1 MSETKSEIIE
11 TRSIGFG
18 SSDAKMIVSVG
29 KNKKLNK
36 TAENRIAILLGQKE
50 KKGFS
55 TLSTK
60 YGDFIEECIYEYLR
74 TNKRFSK
81 CVFESNPFYE
91 ITDIKYRFK
100 IFNHID
106 IEAKGHSNVVWFEVK
121 ATNDDLQKTFKKYK
135 EQLAWHYW
143 ILKNK
148 YKSVYKESSI
158 KLFLVHYHTKD
169 KISDFDPSR
178 ISILEYKEDGI
189 TIKNIENGLFFIDSI
204 IDSFQYTESQ
214 NLNVTI
220 LPSELQK
227 QLDDIYLFKKQ
238 EAEMKV
244 KIKNFTSKMYSL
256 MAEKGV
262 DSIKT
267 KTISITKINPTEA
280 KSVDLEFLQ
289 KNYPKIYDK
298 CLTSK
303 KKNGYVLLK
312 TI

>member
-1 MSETKSEIIE
+1 MNETKSEIIE

-29 KNKKLNK
+29 KNRKLNK

-50 KKGFS
+50 KKSFS
-55 TLSTK
+55 TISTK
-60 YGDFIEECIYEYLR
+60 YGDFIEECIFRYLQ
-74 TNKRFSK
+74 TNNRFSK

-91 ITDIKYRFK
+91 IPDLKYRFK

-106 IEAKGHSNVVWFEVK
+106 VEAKGHSSVVWFEIK

-148 YKSVYKESSI
+148 YKGVYKESAI

-169 KISDFDPSR
+169 KVSDFDASK
-178 ISILEYKEDGI
+178 ISILEYKGDNV
-189 TIKNIENGLFFIDSI
+189 TIKNIEKGLFFIDGM
-204 IDSFQYTESQ
+204 IDTFQYTESQ
-214 NLNVTI
+214 NLNVTN
-220 LPSELQK
+220 LPSELQS
-227 QLDDIYLFKKQ
+227 QLDEIYVFKKQ

-244 KIKNFTSKMYSL
+244 KIKNFTAKMHSL
-256 MAEKGV
+256 MDSKGV

-267 KTISITKINPTEA
+267 KTLSITKINTTEA

-289 KNYPKIYDK
+289 KNYPDIYDK

-312 TI
+312 TL

>member
-1 MSETKSEIIE
+1 MEDSKTEIIE

-18 SSDAKMIVSVG
+18 SSDAKMVVSVG
-29 KNKKLNK
+29 KNKRLNK
-36 TAENRIAILLGQKE
+36 TAENRIAVLLGQKE

-60 YGDFIEECIYEYLR
+60 YGDFIEECIFEYLR
-74 TNKRFSK
+74 TNKKFSK

-91 ITDIKYRFK
+91 ISDLTYRFK

-106 IEAKGHSNVVWFEVK
+106 IEAKGYSNVVWFEVK
-121 ATNDDLQKTFKKYK
+121 ATNDDLQKTFNKYK

-148 YKSVYKESSI
+148 YKGIFKDSDI
-158 KLFLVHYHTKD
+158 KLYLVHYHTKD
-169 KISDFDPSR
+169 KVSDFDASR
-178 ISILEYKEDGI
+178 ISLLEYKGDSV
-189 TIKNIENGLFFIDSI
+189 TIKNIEKGLFFIDGI
-204 IDSFQYTESQ
+204 LDTFQYTESQ
-214 NLNVTI
+214 NLNVTN
-220 LPSELQK
+220 LPGDLQI
-227 QLDDIYLFKKQ
+227 QLDEIYIFKKQ

-256 MAEKGV
+256 MSSKGL

-267 KTISITKINPTEA
+267 KTLSITKINPTEV

-289 KNYPKIYDK
+289 QNYPDIYDK
-298 CLTSK
+298 CLTLK
-303 KKNGYVLLK
+303 KKNGYVSLK
-312 TI
+312 TL